1 MPARAPPQSLF
12 SRLKDFVKQNQLIS
26 KGLTSLSGMSGLQKY
41 SIPLTL
47 ASKLA
52 SHYGYGKKRKRVV
65 RKRKTVAKKRVVRR
79 VKRRVVRRRK

>member
-1 MPARAPPQSLF
+1 MSVRRMPARAPPQSLF

-52 SHYGYGKKRKRVV
+52 SHYGYGKKKKRVV
-65 RKRKTVAKKRVVRR
+65 RKRKV
-79 VKRRVVRRRK
+79 RRVVRKRRVARRK

>member
-52 SHYGYGKKRKRVV
+52 SHYGYGKKKKRVV
-65 RKRKTVAKKRVVRR
+65 RKRKV
-79 VKRRVVRRRK
+79 RRVVRKRRVARRK